1 MHPHIQTLI
10 EIIKTTINPDDLI
23 SIILFGSAAKG
34 HLEKESDI
42 DLLIIVKEY
51 KEPVCKEYWKKIKKN
66 GYQMLDIPIDPIFA
80 EERALK
86 DLTCSF
92 YLDVIADGRV
102 IYGKDLLDRTIFR
115 RYNISSITTGG
126 VRIGWRVLA

>member
-1 MHPHIQTLI
+1 
-10 EIIKTTINPDDLI
+10 
-23 SIILFGSAAKG
+23 
-34 HLEKESDI
+34 
-42 DLLIIVKEY
+42 
-51 KEPVCKEYWKKIKKN
+51 
-66 GYQMLDIPIDPIFA
+66 MLDIPIDPIFA